1 MKEKQAKKMIE
12 RHQSLADKYSKQLE
26 KKRLSERKRK
36 QLEQLRD
43 ENLEWVQDYERV
55 IEDPSHAEIIKQKHV
70 DNSIFTKMGKG
81 MESTG
86 GKMQSAG
93 KGMVKGGLHATG
105 AVWTPVIYL
114 GYQGIKHARKKPKNE
129 SVEQDLIELIKEVEQ
144 AHKDGKITEEQKR
157 EYIIDFVDNY
167 YKK

>member
-1 MKEKQAKKMIE
+1 MNEKEVMEWHLDKIRKMEEKLNKTKNERRREKLIE
-12 RHQSLADKYSKQLE
+12 KIEFQKRLIDDPALADKMRQES
-26 KKRLSERKRK
+26 
-36 QLEQLRD
+36 
-43 ENLEWVQDYERV
+43 
-55 IEDPSHAEIIKQKHV
+55 I
-70 DNSIFTKMGKG
+70 DNSAFTKMGKG

>member
-1 MKEKQAKKMIE
+1 MNEKEMMEWRLDKISKMEGKLNKTKNERKREKIIE
-12 RHQSLADKYSKQLE
+12 KIELQKRLIDDPALADKMHQ
-26 KKRLSERKRK
+26 
-36 QLEQLRD
+36 Q
-43 ENLEWVQDYERV
+43 N
-55 IEDPSHAEIIKQKHV
+55 I

-86 GKMQSAG
+86 DKMQSAG